1 MSSLNTNIAAM
12 TALQTL
18 NQTNK
23 EMLVTQNRVSTGLK
37 VKDASDNAAY
47 WSIATTM
54 RSDRAAVSTVED
66 ALGLGAAT
74 IEVAV
79 TALNSAIDTIGKIKA
94 KLVAARAPGLDRGKI
109 QSEIKELQA
118 ELRNTAGSAVFSGE
132 NWLQGDSGGPLTK
145 TIVASFS
152 RDSTGSITI
161 GTIEINI
168 GPTGTMLFDTAGSG
182 SAAGI
187 LDEVGDYVFASGT
200 QSFSIAGL
208 STGINI
214 SSISDD
220 PADLLGLEALV
231 DGVDAAMNT
240 MTDAATLLGA
250 AKSRTSL
257 QKDFVQKLMDSIDTG
272 VGQLVD
278 ADMNEESTRLQA
290 LQVRQQLG
298 VQALGIANQS
308 AQMIL
313 RLFQS

>member
-1 MSSLNTNIAAM
+1 MSSINTNVAAM

-18 NQTNK
+18 AQTNK
-23 EMLVTQNRVSTGLK
+23 ELLVTQNRVSTGLK

-79 TALNSAIDTIGKIKA
+79 TALNSAIETITKIKA

-109 QSEIKELQA
+109 QSEIAELQA

-132 NWLQGDSGGPLTK
+132 NWLQGDSGGPSTK

-168 GPTGTMLFDTAGSG
+168 GPSGTMLFDTGTG

-187 LDEVGDYVFASGT
+187 LDSVATYAIASGT
-200 QSFSIAGL
+200 VTYSVAGVG
-208 STGINI
+208 TGIDI
-214 SSISDD
+214 SAITDD
-220 PADLLGLEALV
+220 PTDLLGLEAMV
-231 DGVDAAMNT
+231 DGVDAALNT

-257 QKDFVQKLMDSIDTG
+257 QKDFVNKLMDSIDTG
-272 VGQLVD
+272 IGQLVD